1 MRNYWEGADVW
12 TGHRDY
18 DKENVDG
25 NYTIINYPAPH
36 RIHTQGGRGNLIE
49 PPPHTNL
56 PTGSQ
61 RRVLAGGGRC
71 QGPGT
76 HNI

>member
-1 MRNYWEGADVW
+1 MFGQDMGIMTKRMLTAITLLSTTQPH
-12 TGHRDY
+12 TGY
-18 DKENVDG
+18 
-25 NYTIINYPAPH
+25 
-36 RIHTQGGRGNLIE
+36 TQGGRGNLIE

-56 PTGSQ
+56 PTGRQ